1 MDQEAH
7 AADVFD
13 RQRWGLPKEAVAD
26 LAGRLRC
33 IWSRFRGCFRTTTRD
48 TSENAWVYLRGLLTM
63 ATERNFS
70 NIARRVLGI
79 DEDGQNLQQFMSDSP
94 WSGQKIF
101 DQIQEEIQQ
110 RPELAGGM
118 LTLDESGDECAG
130 AQKAGAARQY
140 LGRLGKVEL
149 GQVGVAAGY
158 YQNGIWAM
166 VGAELYLPEIWF
178 DQDHAALRKRWHIP
192 AERTFAT
199 KPQLG
204 LQLIRQAK
212 VNALDFAV
220 VGMDSLYGRD
230 GQLRAAL
237 DAEHFIYM
245 ADMPVDTQVY
255 LVKPLVGVPATPP
268 GKKGRPFSLPQ
279 VLNEAQAVE
288 VRTLVG
294 HPDLA
299 LRPLEIR
306 QTERG
311 LLTYDGAACR
321 VWTLTPAAEVREE
334 WLFMRREADDTVSF
348 SLSNAP
354 AATPLPQLAL
364 WRCQRYFVERTFQ
377 DAKSEG
383 GWDELVARKYRAWFH
398 HTALDALAL
407 GFVAETKLDWAKT
420 YPRDPE
426 LVQQLEVEV
435 LPALS
440 MANLR
445 ELLQAVMPLDQ
456 LSPDEATR
464 LVIKHLVKRAN
475 STRSRLNAQRKIR
488 GPT

>member
-1 MDQEAH
+1 
-7 AADVFD
+7 
-13 RQRWGLPKEAVAD
+13 
-26 LAGRLRC
+26 
-33 IWSRFRGCFRTTTRD
+33 
-48 TSENAWVYLRGLLTM
+48 
-63 ATERNFS
+63 
-70 NIARRVLGI
+70 
-79 DEDGQNLQQFMSDSP
+79 
-94 WSGQKIF
+94 
-101 DQIQEEIQQ
+101 
-110 RPELAGGM
+110 
-118 LTLDESGDECAG
+118 
-130 AQKAGAARQY
+130 
-140 LGRLGKVEL
+140 L

-178 DQDHAALRKRWHIP
+178 DQDHAELRKRWHIP
-192 AERTFAT
+192 VERTFAT

-204 LQLIRQAK
+204 LQLIHQAK
-212 VNALDFAV
+212 VNELDFAV

-230 GQLRAAL
+230 GQLRADL
-237 DAEHFIYM
+237 DAEHFVYM
-245 ADMPVDTQVY
+245 ADMPVDPQVY
-255 LVKPLVGVPATPP
+255 LVKPIVGVPETPP
-268 GKKGRPFSLPQ
+268 GKKGRPFSSPQ

-294 HPDLA
+294 DPDFA
-299 LRPLEIR
+299 LRSIEIR

-321 VWTLTPAAEVREE
+321 VWTLTPAGEVREE

-354 AATPLPQLAL
+354 ADTPLPQLAL

-407 GFVAETKLDWAKT
+407 WFVAETKLDWART
-420 YPRDPE
+420 YSRDPE

-440 MANLR
+440 MANVR
-445 ELLQAVMPLDQ
+445 ELLRAVIPLDQ

-488 GPT
+488 RPT